1 MNKQN
6 IDKYIN
12 EHLDDF
18 SIMKTSDFMLQCFN
32 DLGLSNEWVSR
43 DSSKPCPEG
52 VCEFNAYNKHVSAL
66 RRENAELIKE
76 LADLKASLPKVRADA
91 VREAIKSLEHDC
103 NGWAKDDQGRVYW
116 HDKQILRVADEMEEG
131 NE

>member
-1 MNKQN
+1 MIKQY
-6 IDKYIN
+6 IDDYIN

-18 SIMKTSDFMLQCFN
+18 SSMKTSNFILQCFN

-52 VCEFNAYNKHVSAL
+52 GCEFNAYNKHVSAL

-91 VREAIKSLEHDC
+91 VRGAMLNNGAFINDNAWSELE
-103 NGWAKDDQGRVYW
+103 NYANQLE
-116 HDKQILRVADEMEEG
+116 QG